1 MKLSKF
7 KFYRQLESADCGPTC
22 LRMISTYFG
31 RDFSVDYLRDLCHI
45 TRSGVSLL
53 GISEAGKAIGL
64 NTLAIKLSYE
74 ELGAAVPLPCIL
86 HWRQNHFVVL
96 VKVRTRRSNWLNKL
110 LHREEEVVIADP
122 GYGLISLS
130 KEQFFRNWINTADQ
144 TGVALVFEPTE
155 QFYAVEE
162 PEPVQPL
169 TKQAGLSF
177 LFDYI
182 KPYKKYLLQLFIG
195 MVLGSLLNL
204 AFPILTQKLVDRG
217 ITHQDMGFVYL
228 ILLSQLVLFVGSTV
242 IEVVRSWLLLHIN
255 TRINITIISD
265 FLIKL
270 MRLPIRFFDTKLMA
284 DITQR
289 IDDHDR
295 IEHFLTSSSLSTVFS
310 MLNFVVFAVILG
322 GYSPLIFSLFLIG
335 SFFSVGWILLFLERR
350 KHIDYNRFDL
360 LSEHRNSI
368 YEIITGMQEI
378 KLNNC
383 ETPRRWEWEQIQSR
397 VFALNVRSLSLEQYQ
412 QIGTSFFNQLKNI
425 VISFIAAREVMDGQL
440 SLGVMLSIS
449 YIIGQMNSPISQ
461 LIEFFH
467 SAQDAKISLERLGE
481 IHNKSDEEK
490 ANEII
495 PAMPQWENRD
505 KLSLLQPFA
514 RQPFSIDTRYDALT
528 INNVSFQYDGPRSP
542 YVLKDLNVTIPF
554 GKVTAIVG
562 SSGSGKTTLMK
573 LLLKFYEPQQGHIH
587 MNGIDFATVS
597 AQWWRS
603 QCGVVMQ
610 DGYIFSDTIANNIT
624 LSGSAAIDE
633 EKLWQAARIA
643 NILEYVQSLP
653 LGFNTKIGGA
663 GAGLSIGQQQRL
675 LIARAVYRDP
685 QVLFFDEATSA
696 LDANNERVIM
706 ENLNKFFEGKT
717 VMVIAHRLSTVK
729 NADQIIVLDD
739 GRTVEI
745 GTHLAL
751 SRQKGYYYNL
761 VKNQLELGN

>member
-1 MKLSKF
+1 
-7 KFYRQLESADCGPTC
+7 
-22 LRMISTYFG
+22 MISTYFG